1 MDNETLRK
9 MSEDLFV
16 QAAQNC
22 GWPSALSGDFL
33 HRLYTE
39 YCRLLER
46 EAIEEDRTERPGD
59 LWVPDDEDTDGEEE
73 EITGF
78 TAWDFKETSDK
89 LQDGEEWKDAVQ
101 TQDPKTAD
109 ATAEL
114 RSRGAELLNDELQE
128 IADEAKRIL
137 KEMLPVITKMKAD
150 QAQNFRELQTS
161 LEQIAA
167 FDKRQT
173 QDTAQKYLAELEE
186 IAYSAMIENKS
197 LFGMLSG
204 SQQKLRELAKESW
217 ALAGEAQVDLDIA
230 ALPPEDPRHYVDVTV
245 PLVQQMLQHAGEHNH
260 KSSGRLQKLVRFDD
274 LQAELGSQKSGHKT
288 VT

>member
-46 EAIEEDRTERPGD
+46 ETIEEDRTERPGD
-59 LWVPDDEDTDGEEE
+59 LWDPDDEDTDGEEE

-78 TAWDFKETSDK
+78 TAWDFKETSDI
-89 LQDGEEWKDAVQ
+89 LQDGAEWKDA
-101 TQDPKTAD
+101 A
-109 ATAEL
+109 AEL

-150 QAQNFRELQTS
+150 QVQNFRELQTS

-173 QDTAQKYLAELEE
+173 QDTAQKRLAELEE

-197 LFGMLSG
+197 LFGMLNG
-204 SQQKLRELAKESW
+204 AQQKLRELAKESW

-274 LQAELGSQKSGHKT
+274 LQAELGPQKSGHKT